1 MYLELTERLYTYFIC
16 LCQLVI
22 NVNETIIHIPK
33 PSNEP
38 VYQYAPGSDERKS
51 LIQAIKEISKK
62 KIDIMPIVGGRKI
75 STGDLGRVVMPHNHA
90 HVLASYHKAT
100 PEIVRDA
107 IENAI
112 AVKPVWED
120 FPWEER
126 ASIAMKAA
134 ELISRKYRFLLN
146 AATMLGQSK
155 NAYQAE
161 IDAAC
166 ETIDFL
172 RFNAYYMQK
181 IYSDQ
186 PDTSPGTLNRVEYRP
201 LEGFIFATTPFNFTA
216 IAGNLPTA
224 PAIMGNVV
232 VWKPASTALLSNNIL
247 MEIFMEAG
255 FPSGVINF
263 LPGSGE
269 LIGNIILTDKR
280 LAGVHFTGSTPVFSK
295 FWKTISDN
303 LHIYDSYPKLV
314 GETGGKDFIFVHPSA
329 DADAVAT
336 AIVRGAF
343 EYQGQKCSAASRLYV
358 PVSLWAPVKSLVQ
371 NMLRE
376 IKMGDVEDF
385 TNFIN
390 AVIDKPAFDTISE
403 YIENARHSK
412 DAKIVCGGKTDCSKG
427 YFIEP
432 TIIETIDPHFVT
444 MEEEIF
450 GPVLTVYVYEDELFE
465 ETLHLC
471 DQTSCYALTGSI
483 FAQDRRAIVTATR
496 ILRHAA
502 GNFYI
507 NDKPTGAV
515 VGQQPFGGARCSGTN
530 DKSGSYLNLLSWVS
544 PRTIKENLLP
554 PTDYKYPFLEKEKT

>member
-1 MYLELTERLYTYFIC
+1 
-16 LCQLVI
+16 VI

-38 VYQYAPGSDERKS
+38 TYQYASGSDERKS
-51 LIQAIKEISKK
+51 LIQAIKILQQK
-62 KIDIMPIVGGRKI
+62 KIEIMPIIGGKKI
-75 STGDLGRVVMPHNHA
+75 STGDLGNVVMPHNHKQ
-90 HVLASYHKAT
+90 VLATYHKIT
-100 PEIVRDA
+100 PELIREA
-107 IENAI
+107 IENAMT
-112 AVKPVWED
+112 VKPIWED

-126 ASIAMKAA
+126 ASIAIKAA
-134 ELISRKYRFLLN
+134 ELISKKYRFLLN

-186 PDTSPGTLNRVEYRP
+186 PDASPGTLNRLEYRP

-232 VWKPASTALLSNNIL
+232 IWKPASTSLLSNNLL

-255 FPSGVINF
+255 FPDGVINF

-269 LIGNIILTDKR
+269 LIGNIVLKDKR
-280 LAGVHFTGSTPVFSK
+280 LAGIHFTGSTPVFSM
-295 FWKTISDN
+295 FWKTISEN
-303 LHIYDSYPKLV
+303 LHIYDNYPKLV
-314 GETGGKDFIFVHPSA
+314 GETGGKDFIFVHPSG
-329 DADAVAT
+329 DVEAVAT
-336 AIVRGAF
+336 AMVRGAF
-343 EYQGQKCSAASRLYV
+343 EYQGQKCSAASRVYI
-358 PVSLWAPVKSLVQ
+358 PVSLWTSVKSLVL
-371 NMLRE
+371 NMLKE

-390 AVIDKPAFDTISE
+390 AVIDKAAFDTVCE
-403 YIENARHSK
+403 YIEKARHSK
-412 DAKIVCGGKTDCSKG
+412 EAKLLCGGKADSSKG

-432 TIIETIDPHFVT
+432 TIIETSNPHFIT

-450 GPVLTVYVYEDELFE
+450 GPVLTVYVYKDELFE
-465 ETLHLC
+465 ETLHIC
-471 DQTSCYALTGSI
+471 DKTSPYALTGSI
-483 FAQDRRAIVTATR
+483 FSQNRKAIVTATR

-554 PTDYKYPFLEKEKT
+554 PTDYKYPFLEKEKN

>member
-1 MYLELTERLYTYFIC
+1 M
-16 LCQLVI
+16 
-22 NVNETIIHIPK
+22 NETIIHIPK

-38 VYQYAPGSDERKS
+38 VYQYAPGSDERTS
-51 LIQAIKEISKK
+51 LIQAIKEIQKK
-62 KIDIMPIVGGRKI
+62 KIEIMPIVGGRTI
-75 STGDLGRVVMPHNHA
+75 TTDDLGTIVMPHNHK
-90 HVLASYHKAT
+90 HVLATYHKAT
-100 PEIVRDA
+100 PEIVHEA

-112 AVKPVWED
+112 AVKSVWED

-126 ASIAMKAA
+126 ASIALKAA
-134 ELISRKYRFLLN
+134 ELISKKYRFLLN

-155 NAYQAE
+155 NVYQAE
-161 IDAAC
+161 IDSAC
-166 ETIDFL
+166 ETIDYL

-186 PDTSPGTLNRVEYRP
+186 PDASPGTLNRIEYRP

-232 VWKPASTALLSNNIL
+232 LWKPASTALLSNNLL

-269 LIGNIILTDKR
+269 LIGNIVLTDKR

-303 LHIYDSYPKLV
+303 LSIYDSYPKLV

-329 DADAVAT
+329 DVDAVAT

-358 PVSLWAPVKSLVQ
+358 PVSLWASVKLKVQ
-371 NMLRE
+371 TMLEE
-376 IKMGDVEDF
+376 ITMGDVEDF
-385 TNFIN
+385 THFIN
-390 AVIDKPAFDTISE
+390 AVIDKPAFDTIRE
-403 YIENARHSK
+403 YIEKARHSK
-412 DAKIVCGGKTDCSKG
+412 DAKIVQGGKTDSSKG

-432 TIIETIDPHFVT
+432 TIIETSDPHFVT

-450 GPVLTVYVYEDELFE
+450 GPVLTVFVYKDELFE
-465 ETLHLC
+465 ETLHIC
-471 DQTSCYALTGSI
+471 DRTSNYALTGSI
-483 FAQDRRAIVTATR
+483 FAQDRKVIVTATK

-530 DKSGSYLNLLSWVS
+530 DKSGSYINLLSWVS

-554 PTDYKYPFLEKEKT
+554 PTDYKYPFLEKD

>member
-1 MYLELTERLYTYFIC
+1 
-16 LCQLVI
+16 
-22 NVNETIIHIPK
+22 
-33 PSNEP
+33 
-38 VYQYAPGSDERKS
+38 
-51 LIQAIKEISKK
+51 
-62 KIDIMPIVGGRKI
+62 MPIVGGRKI
-75 STGDLGRVVMPHNHA
+75 STDDLGKVVMPHDHK
-90 HVLASYHKAT
+90 HVLASYHKVT
-100 PEIVRDA
+100 PELVYEA
-107 IENAI
+107 IENAV
-112 AVKPVWED
+112 AVKPIWED

-134 ELISRKYRFLLN
+134 ELISKKYRFLLN

-186 PDTSPGTLNRVEYRP
+186 PDASPGTLSRLEYRP

-232 VWKPASTALLSNNIL
+232 LWKPASTSLLSNNLL

-255 FPSGVINF
+255 FPNGVINF

-269 LIGNIILTDKR
+269 LIGNIVLKDKR
-280 LAGVHFTGSTPVFSK
+280 LAGIHFTGSTPVFSM

-303 LHIYDSYPKLV
+303 LHIYKNYPKLV

-336 AIVRGAF
+336 AMVRGAF
-343 EYQGQKCSAASRLYV
+343 EYQGQKCSAASRAYI
-358 PVSLWAPVKSLVQ
+358 PVSLWTPVKTLVL
-371 NMLRE
+371 NMLKE
-376 IKMGDVEDF
+376 IKMGDVQDF

-390 AVIDKPAFDTISE
+390 AVIDKAAFDTIFD
-403 YIENARHSK
+403 YIEKAHHSK
-412 DAKIVCGGKTDCSKG
+412 EATILYGGKTDCSKG

-432 TIIETIDPHFVT
+432 TIIETSNPHFIT

-450 GPVLTVYVYEDELFE
+450 GPVLTVYVYNDERFE
-465 ETLHLC
+465 ETLHVC
-471 DQTSCYALTGSI
+471 DCTSPYALTGSI
-483 FAQDRRAIVTATR
+483 FSQNRKAIITATK

-554 PTDYKYPFLEKEKT
+554 PTDYRYPFLEK

>member
-1 MYLELTERLYTYFIC
+1 M
-16 LCQLVI
+16 
-22 NVNETIIHIPK
+22 NETIIHIPK

-38 VYQYAPGSDERKS
+38 TYQYASGSDERKS
-51 LIQAIKEISKK
+51 LIQAIKILQQKNTE
-62 KIDIMPIVGGRKI
+62 IMPIIGGKKI
-75 STGDLGRVVMPHNHA
+75 STGDLGKVVMPHNHKQ
-90 HVLASYHKAT
+90 VLATYHKIT
-100 PEIVRDA
+100 PELVREA
-107 IENAI
+107 IENAMN
-112 AVKPVWED
+112 VKPIWED

-126 ASIAMKAA
+126 ASIAIKAA
-134 ELISRKYRFLLN
+134 ELISKKYRFLLN

-186 PDTSPGTLNRVEYRP
+186 PDASPGTLNRLEYRP
-201 LEGFIFATTPFNFTA
+201 LEGYIFATTPFNFTA

-232 VWKPASTALLSNNIL
+232 IWKPASTSLLSNNLL

-255 FPSGVINF
+255 FPNGVINF

-269 LIGNIILTDKR
+269 LIGKIVLKDKR
-280 LAGVHFTGSTPVFSK
+280 LAGIHFTGSTPVFSM

-303 LHIYDSYPKLV
+303 LHIYDNYPKLV

-329 DADAVAT
+329 DVEAVAT
-336 AIVRGAF
+336 AMVRGAF
-343 EYQGQKCSAASRLYV
+343 EYQGQKCSAASRAYI
-358 PVSLWAPVKSLVQ
+358 PISLWISVKSLVLK
-371 NMLRE
+371 MLKE
-376 IKMGDVEDF
+376 IKTGDVEDF
-385 TNFIN
+385 TNFVN
-390 AVIDKPAFDTISE
+390 AVIDKAAFDTICE
-403 YIENARHSK
+403 YIEKARHSK
-412 DAKIVCGGKTDCSKG
+412 EAMILCGGKVEGSKG

-432 TIIETIDPHFVT
+432 TIIETSNPHFVT

-450 GPVLTVYVYEDELFE
+450 GPVLSVYVYKDELFE
-465 ETLHLC
+465 DTLHIC
-471 DQTSCYALTGSI
+471 DQTSPYALTGSI
-483 FAQDRRAIVTATR
+483 FSKDRQAIITATK

-554 PTDYKYPFLEKEKT
+554 PTDYKYPYLEK

>member
-1 MYLELTERLYTYFIC
+1 
-16 LCQLVI
+16 VI
-22 NVNETIIHIPK
+22 EANETIIHIPK

-38 VYQYAPGSDERKS
+38 VYQYPPGSAERNS
-51 LIQAIKEISKK
+51 LLQALKTIQQK
-62 KIDIMPIVGGRKI
+62 KIEIMPIVGGRKI
-75 STGDLGRVVMPHNHA
+75 STGDLGKVVMPHNHA
-90 HVLASYHKAT
+90 QILATYHKAT
-100 PEIVRDA
+100 PEVVHDA
-107 IENAI
+107 IENAM
-112 AVKPVWED
+112 AVKPDWED

-126 ASIAMKAA
+126 ASVALKAA
-134 ELISRKYRFLLN
+134 ELISKKYRFLLN

-155 NAYQAE
+155 NVYQAE
-161 IDAAC
+161 IDSAC
-166 ETIDFL
+166 EMIDFL

-186 PDTSPGTLNRVEYRP
+186 PDASPGTLNRLEYRP

-232 VWKPASTALLSNNIL
+232 LWKPASTALLSNNLL
-247 MEIFMEAG
+247 MEIFIEAG

-269 LIGNIILTDKR
+269 PIANIILKDKR
-280 LAGVHFTGSTPVFSK
+280 LAGIHFTGSTPVFSK

-303 LHIYDSYPKLV
+303 LHIYHSYPKLV
-314 GETGGKDFIFVHPSA
+314 GETGGKDFIFIHPSA
-329 DADAVAT
+329 DANAVAT
-336 AIVRGAF
+336 AIVRSAF

-358 PVSLWAPVKSLVQ
+358 PVSLWASVKSLVL
-371 NMLRE
+371 NVLKE

-390 AVIDKPAFDTISE
+390 AVIDKQAFDTITG
-403 YIENARHSK
+403 YIEKARHSK
-412 DAKIVCGGKTDCSKG
+412 DAKIVFGGKSDSSKG
-427 YFIEP
+427 YFVEP
-432 TIIETIDPHFVT
+432 TIIETSDPHFVT

-450 GPVLTVYVYEDELFE
+450 GPVLTVYVYKDELFE
-465 ETLHLC
+465 ETLHIC
-471 DQTSCYALTGSI
+471 DQTSLYALTGSI
-483 FAQDRRAIVTATR
+483 FAQDRKAIVTATK
-496 ILRHAA
+496 ILRQAA

-554 PTDYKYPFLEKEKT
+554 PTDHRYPFLEKENTG

>member
-1 MYLELTERLYTYFIC
+1 MHHLERL
-16 LCQLVI
+16 
-22 NVNETIIHIPK
+22 
-33 PSNEP
+33 
-38 VYQYAPGSDERKS
+38 
-51 LIQAIKEISKK
+51 
-62 KIDIMPIVGGRKI
+62 
-75 STGDLGRVVMPHNHA
+75 
-90 HVLASYHKAT
+90 
-100 PEIVRDA
+100 
-107 IENAI
+107 
-112 AVKPVWED
+112 
-120 FPWEER
+120 
-126 ASIAMKAA
+126 
-134 ELISRKYRFLLN
+134 
-146 AATMLGQSK
+146 
-155 NAYQAE
+155 
-161 IDAAC
+161 
-166 ETIDFL
+166 
-172 RFNAYYMQK
+172 
-181 IYSDQ
+181 
-186 PDTSPGTLNRVEYRP
+186 NRIEYRP

-232 VWKPASTALLSNNIL
+232 LWKPASTSLLSNNLL

-255 FPSGVINF
+255 FPNGVINF

-269 LIGNIILTDKR
+269 LIGNIVLTDKR

-329 DADAVAT
+329 DVDAVAT

-343 EYQGQKCSAASRLYV
+343 EYQGQKCSAASRLYI
-358 PVSLWAPVKSLVQ
+358 PVSLWASVKSKVQ
-371 NMLRE
+371 NMLEE

-385 TNFIN
+385 SNFIN
-390 AVIDKPAFDTISE
+390 AVIDKPAFDTISG
-403 YIENARHSK
+403 YIEKARHSK
-412 DAKIVCGGKTDCSKG
+412 EAKIVFGGKTDCSKG

-432 TIIETIDPHFVT
+432 TIIETINPHFVT

-450 GPVLTVYVYEDELFE
+450 GPVLTVYVYKDELFE
-465 ETLHLC
+465 ETLHIC
-471 DQTSCYALTGSI
+471 DQTSNYALTGSI
-483 FAQDRRAIVTATR
+483 FAQDRKAIVTATK
-496 ILRHAA
+496 ILRQAA

-554 PTDYKYPFLEKEKT
+554 PTDYKYPFLEKE

>member
-1 MYLELTERLYTYFIC
+1 MLIS
-16 LCQLVI
+16 I
-22 NVNETIIHIPK
+22 GDNVNETIIHIPK

-38 VYQYAPGSDERKS
+38 TYQYAPGSNERKS
-51 LIQAIKEISKK
+51 LIEAMKLLQEKK
-62 KIDIMPIVGGRKI
+62 TEIMPIVGGKKI
-75 STGDLGRVVMPHNHA
+75 STGDIGKVVMPHNHK
-90 HVLASYHKAT
+90 HVLALYHKVT
-100 PEIVRDA
+100 PEIVREA

-112 AVKPVWED
+112 ATKPEWED

-126 ASIAMKAA
+126 ASISLKAA
-134 ELISRKYRFLLN
+134 ELISKKYRFLLN

-172 RFNAYYMQK
+172 RFNAHYMQK

-186 PDTSPGTLNRVEYRP
+186 PDASPGTLNRLEYRP
-201 LEGFIFATTPFNFTA
+201 LEGFIFAVTPFNFTA
-216 IAGNLPTA
+216 IAGNLPAA
-224 PAIMGNVV
+224 PAIMGNVI
-232 VWKPASTALLSNNIL
+232 VWKPASTSLLSNNLL
-247 MEIFMEAG
+247 MEIFLEAG

-269 LIGNIILTDKR
+269 LIGNIVLKDKR
-280 LAGVHFTGSTPVFSK
+280 LAGIHFTGSTPVFSM

-329 DADAVAT
+329 DAEAVAT
-336 AIVRGAF
+336 AIIRGAF
-343 EYQGQKCSAASRLYV
+343 EYQGQKCSAASRAYIPL
-358 PVSLWAPVKSLVQ
+358 SLWASVKSLVL
-371 NMLRE
+371 NKLKE
-376 IKMGDVEDF
+376 IKIGDVEDF
-385 TNFIN
+385 SNFVN
-390 AVIDKPAFDTISE
+390 AVIDKAAFDTIYG
-403 YIENARHSK
+403 YIEKANRSK
-412 DAKIVCGGKTDCSKG
+412 DAKVLCGGKTDSSKG

-432 TIIETIDPHFVT
+432 TIIETNNPHFVT

-450 GPVLTVYVYEDELFE
+450 GPVLTVYVYKDELFE
-465 ETLHLC
+465 ETLHVC
-471 DQTSCYALTGSI
+471 DQTSPYALTGSI
-483 FAQDRRAIVTATR
+483 FSKDRQAIITATK

-554 PTDYKYPFLEKEKT
+554 PTDYKYPFLEKENP

>member
-1 MYLELTERLYTYFIC
+1 M
-16 LCQLVI
+16 
-22 NVNETIIHIPK
+22 NETIIHVPK
-33 PSNEP
+33 PANEP
-38 VYQYAPGSDERKS
+38 TYQYAPDSDERKC
-51 LIQAIKEISKK
+51 LLQAIKILRQKETE
-62 KIDIMPIVGGRKI
+62 IMPIIGGKKI
-75 STGDLGRVVMPHNHA
+75 STGNLGKVVLPHDHKQVVA
-90 HVLASYHKAT
+90 TYHKVT
-100 PEIVRDA
+100 PELVREA

-112 AVKPVWED
+112 SAKPMWED

-126 ASIAMKAA
+126 ASIATKAA
-134 ELISRKYRFLLN
+134 ELISKKYRFLLN

-172 RFNAYYMQK
+172 RFNAHYMQK

-186 PDTSPGTLNRVEYRP
+186 PDASPGTLNRLEYRP
-201 LEGFIFATTPFNFTA
+201 LEGFIFAITPFNFTA
-216 IAGNLPTA
+216 IAGNLPTS
-224 PAIMGNVV
+224 PAIMGNVII
-232 VWKPASTALLSNNIL
+232 WKPASTSLLSNNLL
-247 MEIFMEAG
+247 MEIFIEAG
-255 FPSGVINF
+255 FPNGVINF

-269 LIGNIILTDKR
+269 LIGNIVLKDKR
-280 LAGVHFTGSTPVFSK
+280 LAGIHFTGSTPVFSM

-303 LHIYDSYPKLV
+303 LHTYDNYPKLV

-329 DADAVAT
+329 NVEAVAT
-336 AIVRGAF
+336 AMVRGAF
-343 EYQGQKCSAASRLYV
+343 EYQGQKCSAASRAYI
-358 PVSLWAPVKSLVQ
+358 PCSLWPSVKTLVLT
-371 NMLRE
+371 MLKE
-376 IKMGDVEDF
+376 IKTGDVEDF
-385 TNFIN
+385 TNFVN
-390 AVIDKPAFDTISE
+390 AVIDKAAFDTICD
-403 YIENARHSK
+403 YIEKASQSRE
-412 DAKIVCGGKTDCSKG
+412 AKILIGGKSNSSKG

-432 TIIETIDPHFVT
+432 TIIETTNPHFLT

-450 GPVLTVYVYEDELFE
+450 GPVLTVFVYKDEQFE

-471 DQTSCYALTGSI
+471 DCTSPYALTGSI
-483 FAQDRRAIVTATR
+483 FAQDRQAIITATK

-554 PTDYKYPFLEKEKT
+554 PTDYKYPFLETEKLKK

>member
-1 MYLELTERLYTYFIC
+1 M
-16 LCQLVI
+16 
-22 NVNETIIHIPK
+22 NETIIHIPK

-38 VYQYAPGSDERKS
+38 TYQYAPGSDERKS
-51 LIQAIKEISKK
+51 LLQAIKQLQQKK
-62 KIDIMPIVGGRKI
+62 TEIMPVIGGKKI
-75 STGDLGRVVMPHNHA
+75 STGNLGKVVMPHNHKQ
-90 HVLASYHKAT
+90 VLATYHKIT
-100 PEIVRDA
+100 PDLVREA
-107 IENAI
+107 IGNAMT
-112 AVKPVWED
+112 VKPIWED

-126 ASIAMKAA
+126 ASIAIKAA
-134 ELISRKYRFLLN
+134 ELISKKYRFLLN

-186 PDTSPGTLNRVEYRP
+186 PDASPGTLNRLEYRP

-232 VWKPASTALLSNNIL
+232 IWKPASTSLLSNNLL

-255 FPSGVINF
+255 FPNGVINF

-269 LIGNIILTDKR
+269 LIGNIVLKDKR
-280 LAGVHFTGSTPVFSK
+280 LAGIHFTGSTPVFSM

-329 DADAVAT
+329 DVEAVAT
-336 AIVRGAF
+336 AMVRGAF
-343 EYQGQKCSAASRLYV
+343 EYQGQKCSAASRVYI
-358 PVSLWAPVKSLVQ
+358 PVSLWTSVKSLVL
-371 NMLRE
+371 NMLKE

-390 AVIDKPAFDTISE
+390 AVIDKAAFDTICE
-403 YIENARHSK
+403 YIEKARHSK
-412 DAKIVCGGKTDCSKG
+412 EAKLLCGGKADSSKG

-432 TIIETIDPHFVT
+432 TVIETSNPHFVT

-450 GPVLTVYVYEDELFE
+450 GPVLTVYVYKDELFE
-465 ETLHLC
+465 ETLHIC
-471 DQTSCYALTGSI
+471 DKTSPYALTGSI
-483 FAQDRRAIVTATR
+483 FSQNRKAIVTATR

-554 PTDYKYPFLEKEKT
+554 PIDYKYSFLEKEKN

>member
-1 MYLELTERLYTYFIC
+1 MAR
-16 LCQLVI
+16 VKRM
-22 NVNETIIHIPK
+22 NETIIHIPK

-38 VYQYAPGSDERKS
+38 VFQYAAGSAERDS
-51 LIQAIKEISKK
+51 LILALKDLQKK
-62 KIDIMPIVGGRKI
+62 KAEIMPIIGGRKI
-75 STGDLGRVVMPHNHA
+75 STGDMGSVVMPHNHK
-90 HVLASYHKAT
+90 HVLATYHKAT
-100 PEIVRDA
+100 LEVVHDA
-107 IENAI
+107 IENAM
-112 AVKPVWED
+112 ATKPVWED

-126 ASIAMKAA
+126 ASIALKAA
-134 ELISRKYRFLLN
+134 ELISKKYRFSLN

-166 ETIDFL
+166 EMIDFL

-186 PDTSPGTLNRVEYRP
+186 PDASPGTLNRIEYRP

-232 VWKPASTALLSNNIL
+232 LWKPASASLLSNNLL
-247 MEIFMEAG
+247 MEILMEAG

-269 LIGNIILTDKR
+269 LIGDIILKDTR

-314 GETGGKDFIFVHPSA
+314 GETGGKDFIFIHPSA
-329 DADAVAT
+329 DVRAVAT

-343 EYQGQKCSAASRLYV
+343 EYQGQKCSAASRVYI
-358 PVSLWAPVKSLVQ
+358 PVSLWASVNSLVQ
-371 NMLRE
+371 TMLQE
-376 IKMGDVEDF
+376 MTMGDVEVF
-385 TNFIN
+385 SNFIN
-390 AVIDKPAFDTISE
+390 AVIDKHAFDTISG
-403 YIENARHSK
+403 YIDKARHAK
-412 DAKIVCGGKTDCSKG
+412 DAKIVYGGKTDCSKG

-432 TIIETIDPHFVT
+432 TIIETTNPHFVT

-450 GPVLTVYVYEDELFE
+450 GPVLTVYVYTDNRFE
-465 ETLHLC
+465 ETLHIC
-471 DQTSCYALTGSI
+471 DQTSPYALTGSI
-483 FAQDRRAIVTATR
+483 FSQDRIAIVTATK

-554 PTDYKYPFLEKEKT
+554 PTDYTYPFLE

>member
-1 MYLELTERLYTYFIC
+1 
-16 LCQLVI
+16 VI

-38 VYQYAPGSDERKS
+38 TYQYAPGSDERKF
-51 LIQAIKEISKK
+51 LLQAIKEIQKK
-62 KIDIMPIVGGRKI
+62 KIEIMPIVGGRKI
-75 STGDLGRVVMPHNHA
+75 STGDLGKVVMPHNHKQ
-90 HVLASYHKAT
+90 VLASYHKVT
-100 PEIVRDA
+100 PGIVHDA
-107 IENAI
+107 IENAM
-112 AVKPVWED
+112 AMKPVWED

-126 ASIAMKAA
+126 ASIAIKAA
-134 ELISRKYRFLLN
+134 ELISKKYRFLLN

-186 PDTSPGTLNRVEYRP
+186 PDASPGTLNRLEYRP

-216 IAGNLPTA
+216 IAGNLPAA

-232 VWKPASTALLSNNIL
+232 IWKPASTSLLSNNLL

-255 FPSGVINF
+255 FPNGVINF

-269 LIGNIILTDKR
+269 LIGKIVLKDKR
-280 LAGVHFTGSTPVFSK
+280 LAGIHFTGSTPVFSM

-329 DADAVAT
+329 DPDAVAT
-336 AIVRGAF
+336 AMVRGAF
-343 EYQGQKCSAASRLYV
+343 EYQGQKCSAASRAYI
-358 PVSLWAPVKSLVQ
+358 PVSLWASVRSLVL
-371 NMLRE
+371 NMLKE

-385 TNFIN
+385 TNFVN
-390 AVIDKPAFDTISE
+390 AVIDKAAFDTICE
-403 YIENARHSK
+403 YIEKARRSK
-412 DAKIVCGGKTDCSKG
+412 EAKIVCGGKTDSSKG

-432 TIIETIDPHFVT
+432 TIIETSNPHFVT

-450 GPVLTVYVYEDELFE
+450 GPVLTVYVYKDELFE
-465 ETLHLC
+465 ETLHIC
-471 DQTSCYALTGSI
+471 DQTSPYALTGSI
-483 FAQDRRAIVTATR
+483 FSKDRQAVITATK

-554 PTDYKYPFLEKEKT
+554 PTDYKYPFLGKDIGL

>member
-1 MYLELTERLYTYFIC
+1 M
-16 LCQLVI
+16 
-22 NVNETIIHIPK
+22 NETIIHIPK

-38 VYQYAPGSDERKS
+38 TYQYAPGSDERKS
-51 LIQAIKEISKK
+51 LLQAIKEIQKK
-62 KIDIMPIVGGRKI
+62 NIEIMPIVGGRKI
-75 STGDLGRVVMPHNHA
+75 STGDLGKVVMPHNHKQ
-90 HVLASYHKAT
+90 VLASYHKVTA
-100 PEIVRDA
+100 EIVHEA
-107 IENAI
+107 VESAM
-112 AVKPVWED
+112 AVKTVWED

-126 ASIAMKAA
+126 ASISLKAA
-134 ELISRKYRFLLN
+134 ELISKKYRFLLN

-172 RFNAYYMQK
+172 RFNAHYMQK

-186 PDTSPGTLNRVEYRP
+186 PDASPGTLNRLEYRP
-201 LEGFIFATTPFNFTA
+201 LEGFIFAVTPFNFTA
-216 IAGNLPTA
+216 IAGNLPAA

-232 VWKPASTALLSNNIL
+232 VWKPASTSLLSNNFL

-255 FPSGVINF
+255 FPDGVINF
-263 LPGSGE
+263 LPGSGG
-269 LIGNIILTDKR
+269 LIGNIVLKDKR
-280 LAGVHFTGSTPVFSK
+280 LAGIHFTGSTPVFSQ

-303 LHIYDSYPKLV
+303 LHTYDNYPKLV

-329 DADAVAT
+329 DAAAVAT
-336 AIVRGAF
+336 AMVRGAF
-343 EYQGQKCSAASRLYV
+343 EYQGQKCSAASRVYI
-358 PVSLWAPVKSLVQ
+358 PASLWTSVKSLVLS
-371 NMLRE
+371 MLKE

-390 AVIDKPAFDTISE
+390 AVIDKAAFDTICE
-403 YIENARHSK
+403 YIEKARRSK
-412 DAKIVCGGKTDCSKG
+412 EAKILCGGKTDSSKG

-432 TIIETIDPHFVT
+432 TIIETSNPHFVT

-450 GPVLTVYVYEDELFE
+450 GPVLTVYVYKDELFE
-465 ETLHLC
+465 ETLHIC
-471 DQTSCYALTGSI
+471 DQTSPYALTGSI
-483 FAQDRRAIVTATR
+483 FSKDRQAVITATK

-554 PTDYKYPFLEKEKT
+554 PTDYKYPFLEKD

>member
-1 MYLELTERLYTYFIC
+1 M
-16 LCQLVI
+16 
-22 NVNETIIHIPK
+22 NETIIHIPK
-33 PSNEP
+33 PSNELT
-38 VYQYAPGSDERKS
+38 YQYAPGSDERKS
-51 LIQAIKEISKK
+51 LITAIKEIQKK
-62 KIDIMPIVGGRKI
+62 KIEVMPIVGGRKI
-75 STGDLGRVVMPHNHA
+75 STGDLGQVVMPHNHKQ
-90 HVLASYHKAT
+90 VLASYHKVTA
-100 PEIVRDA
+100 EIVHEA
-107 IENAI
+107 VESAM
-112 AVKPVWED
+112 AVKTVWED

-126 ASIAMKAA
+126 ASISLKAA
-134 ELISRKYRFLLN
+134 ELISKKYRFLLN

-172 RFNAYYMQK
+172 RFNAHYMQK

-186 PDTSPGTLNRVEYRP
+186 PDASPGTLNRLEYRP
-201 LEGFIFATTPFNFTA
+201 LEGFIFAVTPFNFTA
-216 IAGNLPTA
+216 IAGNLPAA

-232 VWKPASTALLSNNIL
+232 VWKPASTSLLSNNIL

-255 FPSGVINF
+255 FPDGVINF

-269 LIGNIILTDKR
+269 LIGNIVLKDKR
-280 LAGVHFTGSTPVFSK
+280 LAGIHFTGSTPVFSQ
-295 FWKTISDN
+295 FWKTISNN
-303 LHIYDSYPKLV
+303 LHTYDNYPKLV

-329 DADAVAT
+329 DAAAVAT
-336 AIVRGAF
+336 AMVRGAF
-343 EYQGQKCSAASRLYV
+343 EYQGQKCSAASRVYI
-358 PVSLWAPVKSLVQ
+358 PASLWTSVKSLVL
-371 NMLRE
+371 NMLKE

-385 TNFIN
+385 TNFVN
-390 AVIDKPAFDTISE
+390 AVIDKPAYDTICE
-403 YIENARHSK
+403 YIEKAHHSK
-412 DAKIVCGGKTDCSKG
+412 EAKILCGGKTDSSKG

-432 TIIETIDPHFVT
+432 TIIETGNPHFIT

-450 GPVLTVYVYEDELFE
+450 GPVLTVYVYKDELFE
-465 ETLHLC
+465 ETLHIC
-471 DQTSCYALTGSI
+471 DQTSPYALTGSI
-483 FAQDRRAIVTATR
+483 FSKDRQAVITATK

-554 PTDYKYPFLEKEKT
+554 PTDYKYPFLEKDKGL

>member
-1 MYLELTERLYTYFIC
+1 
-16 LCQLVI
+16 VI

-38 VYQYAPGSDERKS
+38 TYQYASGSDERKS
-51 LIQAIKEISKK
+51 LIYALKILQQKK
-62 KIDIMPIVGGRKI
+62 TEIMPIIGGKKI
-75 STGDLGRVVMPHNHA
+75 STGDLGKVVMPHNHKQI
-90 HVLASYHKAT
+90 LATYHKIT
-100 PEIVRDA
+100 PELVREA
-107 IENAI
+107 IENAMT
-112 AVKPVWED
+112 VKPIWED

-126 ASIAMKAA
+126 ASIAIKAA
-134 ELISRKYRFLLN
+134 ELISKKYRFLLN

-186 PDTSPGTLNRVEYRP
+186 PDASPGTLNRLEYRP

-232 VWKPASTALLSNNIL
+232 IWKPASTSLLSNNLL
-247 MEIFMEAG
+247 MEIFIEAG
-255 FPSGVINF
+255 FPNGVINF

-269 LIGNIILTDKR
+269 LIGNTILKDKR
-280 LAGVHFTGSTPVFSK
+280 LAGIHFTGSTPVFSM

-303 LHIYDSYPKLV
+303 LHIYENYPKLV

-329 DADAVAT
+329 DPDAVAT
-336 AIVRGAF
+336 AMVRGAF
-343 EYQGQKCSAASRLYV
+343 EYQGQKCSAASRTYI
-358 PVSLWAPVKSLVQ
+358 PASLWVSVRSLVLK
-371 NMLRE
+371 MLKE

-385 TNFIN
+385 TNFVN
-390 AVIDKPAFDTISE
+390 AVIDKAAFDTINE
-403 YIENARHSK
+403 YIEKARHSK
-412 DAKIVCGGKTDCSKG
+412 EAKILIGGKTDSSKG

-432 TIIETIDPHFVT
+432 TIIETSNPHFIT

-450 GPVLTVYVYEDELFE
+450 GPVLTVYIYKDELFE
-465 ETLHLC
+465 NTLHIC
-471 DQTSCYALTGSI
+471 DQTSPYALTGSI
-483 FAQDRRAIVTATR
+483 FSQDRKAIITATK

-554 PTDYKYPFLEKEKT
+554 PTDYKYPFLEKEKN

>member
-1 MYLELTERLYTYFIC
+1 
-16 LCQLVI
+16 VI
-22 NVNETIIHIPK
+22 EVNETIIHIPK

-38 VYQYAPGSDERKS
+38 VYEFAPGSNERKS
-51 LIQAIKEISKK
+51 LIQAIKELQKK
-62 KIDIMPIVGGRKI
+62 KTEIMPIVGGKKI
-75 STGDLGRVVMPHNHA
+75 KTGDIGNVVMPHNHK
-90 HVLASYHKAT
+90 HILASFHKAT
-100 PEIVRDA
+100 PEIVHDA
-107 IENAI
+107 IENAMT
-112 AVKPVWED
+112 VKPVWED

-126 ASIAMKAA
+126 SSIAIKAA
-134 ELISRKYRFLLN
+134 ELISKKYRFQLL
-146 AATMLGQSK
+146 AATMLGQGK

-186 PDTSPGTLNRVEYRP
+186 PDASPGTLNRLEYRP
-201 LEGFIFATTPFNFTA
+201 LEGFIFAVTPFNFTA
-216 IAGNLPTA
+216 IACNLPTA

-232 VWKPASTALLSNNIL
+232 VWKPASTSLLSNNLL
-247 MEIFMEAG
+247 MEIFAEAG
-255 FPSGVINF
+255 FPGGVINF

-269 LIGNIILTDKR
+269 MIGNLVLKDKR

-295 FWKTISDN
+295 FWKMISDN
-303 LHIYDSYPKLV
+303 LSTYDSYPNLV

-329 DADAVAT
+329 EADAVAT
-336 AIVRGAF
+336 AAVRGAF
-343 EYQGQKCSAASRLYV
+343 EYQGQKCSAASRMYI
-358 PVSLWAPVKSLVQ
+358 PVSLWEPVKSKIQ
-371 NMLRE
+371 KMLEE

-385 TNFIN
+385 SNFVN
-390 AVIDKPAFDTISE
+390 AVIDKPAFDTING
-403 YIENARHSK
+403 YIEKARRSK
-412 DAKIVCGGKTDCSKG
+412 DAKIIFGGKADCAKG

-432 TIIETIDPHFVT
+432 TIIETVDPHFVT
-444 MEEEIF
+444 IEEEIF
-450 GPVLTVYVYEDELFE
+450 GPVLTVYVYKDEKFE
-465 ETLHLC
+465 ETLQIC
-471 DQTSCYALTGSI
+471 DKTSPYALTGSI
-483 FAQDRRAIVTATR
+483 FAQDRRAVVTATK
-496 ILRHAA
+496 ILRNAA

-554 PTDYKYPFLEKEKT
+554 PTDYKYPFLENE

>member
-1 MYLELTERLYTYFIC
+1 
-16 LCQLVI
+16 VI
-22 NVNETIIHIPK
+22 EVNETIIHIPK

-38 VYQYAPGSDERKS
+38 VYEFAPGSNERKS
-51 LIQAIKEISKK
+51 LIQAIKELQKK
-62 KIDIMPIVGGRKI
+62 KTEIMPIVGGKKI
-75 STGDLGRVVMPHNHA
+75 KTGDIGNVVMPYNHK
-90 HVLASYHKAT
+90 HILASFHKAT
-100 PEIVRDA
+100 PEIVHDA
-107 IENAI
+107 IENAMT
-112 AVKPVWED
+112 VKPVWED

-126 ASIAMKAA
+126 SSIAIKAA
-134 ELISRKYRFLLN
+134 ELISKKYRFQLL
-146 AATMLGQSK
+146 AATMLGQGK

-186 PDTSPGTLNRVEYRP
+186 PDASPGTLNRLEYRP
-201 LEGFIFATTPFNFTA
+201 LEGFIFAVTPFNFTA
-216 IAGNLPTA
+216 IACNLPTA

-232 VWKPASTALLSNNIL
+232 VWKPASTSLLSNNLL
-247 MEIFMEAG
+247 MEIFAEAG
-255 FPSGVINF
+255 FPGGVINF

-269 LIGNIILTDKR
+269 MIGNLVLKDKR

-295 FWKTISDN
+295 FWKMISDN
-303 LHIYDSYPKLV
+303 LSTYDSYPNLV

-329 DADAVAT
+329 EADAVAT
-336 AIVRGAF
+336 AAVRGEF
-343 EYQGQKCSAASRLYV
+343 EYQGQKCSAASRMYI
-358 PVSLWAPVKSLVQ
+358 PVSLWEPVKSKIQ
-371 NMLRE
+371 KMLEE

-385 TNFIN
+385 SNFVN
-390 AVIDKPAFDTISE
+390 AVIDKPAFDTING
-403 YIENARHSK
+403 YIEKARRSK
-412 DAKIVCGGKTDCSKG
+412 DAKIIFGGKADCAKG

-432 TIIETIDPHFVT
+432 TIIETVDPHFVT
-444 MEEEIF
+444 IEEEIF
-450 GPVLTVYVYEDELFE
+450 GPVLTVYVYKDEKFE
-465 ETLHLC
+465 ETLQIC
-471 DQTSCYALTGSI
+471 DKTSPYALTGSI
-483 FAQDRRAIVTATR
+483 FAQDRRAVVTATK
-496 ILRHAA
+496 ILRNAA

-554 PTDYKYPFLEKEKT
+554 PTDYKYPFLENE

>member
-1 MYLELTERLYTYFIC
+1 M
-16 LCQLVI
+16 
-22 NVNETIIHIPK
+22 NETIIHIPK

-38 VYQYAPGSDERKS
+38 TYQYAPGSDERKS
-51 LIQAIKEISKK
+51 LIQAIKILQQK
-62 KIDIMPIVGGRKI
+62 KIEIMPIIGGKKI
-75 STGDLGRVVMPHNHA
+75 STGDLGKVVLPHNHKQ
-90 HVLASYHKAT
+90 VLATYHKIT
-100 PEIVRDA
+100 PELVREA
-107 IENAI
+107 IENAMT
-112 AVKPVWED
+112 VKPMWED

-126 ASIAMKAA
+126 ASIAIKAA
-134 ELISRKYRFLLN
+134 ELISKKYRFLLN

-186 PDTSPGTLNRVEYRP
+186 PDASPGTLNRLEYRP

-232 VWKPASTALLSNNIL
+232 IWKPASTSLLSNNLL

-255 FPSGVINF
+255 FPNGVINF

-269 LIGNIILTDKR
+269 LIGKIVLKDKR
-280 LAGVHFTGSTPVFSK
+280 LAGIHFTGSTPVFSM
-295 FWKTISDN
+295 FWKTISEN
-303 LHIYDSYPKLV
+303 LHTYDNYPKLV

-329 DADAVAT
+329 DIKAVAT
-336 AIVRGAF
+336 AMVRGAF
-343 EYQGQKCSAASRLYV
+343 EYQGQKCSAASRVYI
-358 PVSLWAPVKSLVQ
+358 PVSLWTSVKSLVL
-371 NMLRE
+371 NMLKE

-390 AVIDKPAFDTISE
+390 AVIDKAAFDTICE
-403 YIENARHSK
+403 YIEKARNSK
-412 DAKIVCGGKTDCSKG
+412 EAMILYGGKTDNSKG

-432 TIIETIDPHFVT
+432 TIIETNNPHFVT

-450 GPVLTVYVYEDELFE
+450 GPVLTVYVYKDELFE
-465 ETLHLC
+465 ETLHIC
-471 DQTSCYALTGSI
+471 DKTSPYALTGSI
-483 FAQDRRAIVTATR
+483 FSQNRKAIVTATR

-554 PTDYKYPFLEKEKT
+554 PTDYKYPFLEK

>member
-1 MYLELTERLYTYFIC
+1 M
-16 LCQLVI
+16 
-22 NVNETIIHIPK
+22 NETIIHIPK
-33 PSNEP
+33 PINEP
-38 VYQYAPGSDERKS
+38 VNQYNPGSAERNS
-51 LIQAIKEISKK
+51 LLDALNMIQKK
-62 KIDIMPIVGGRKI
+62 QIEIMPIVGGKKI
-75 STGDLGRVVMPHNHA
+75 STDDQGTVVMPHNHK
-90 HVLASYHKAT
+90 HILAIYHKTT
-100 PEIVRDA
+100 PEIVHEA
-107 IENAI
+107 IENAMT
-112 AVKPVWED
+112 VKPIWED

-134 ELISRKYRFLLN
+134 ELISKKYRFMLN

-155 NAYQAE
+155 NVYQAE

-166 ETIDFL
+166 EMIDFL

-186 PDTSPGTLNRVEYRP
+186 PDTSPGTLNRLEYRP

-224 PAIMGNVV
+224 PAIMGNVIL
-232 VWKPASTALLSNNIL
+232 WKPASTALLSNNLL
-247 MEIFMEAG
+247 MEIFLEAG
-255 FPSGVINF
+255 FPGGVINF

-269 LIGNIILTDKR
+269 LIGNIVLTDKR

-303 LHIYDSYPKLV
+303 LHLYNSYPKLV

-329 DADAVAT
+329 EVDAVAT

-358 PVSLWAPVKSLVQ
+358 PVALWKSIKGKVQ
-371 NMLRE
+371 TVLAE
-376 IKMGDVEDF
+376 ISMGDVQDF
-385 TNFIN
+385 SNFIN
-390 AVIDKPAFDTISE
+390 AVIDKHAFDTICG
-403 YIENARHSK
+403 YIEKARHSK
-412 DAKIVCGGKTDCSKG
+412 EATIVYGGKTDSSKG

-432 TIIETIDPHFVT
+432 TIIETSNPHFVT

-450 GPVLTVYVYEDELFE
+450 GPVLTVFVYEDEQFE
-465 ETLHLC
+465 KTLHDC
-471 DQTSCYALTGSI
+471 DQTSPYALTGSI
-483 FAQDRRAIVTATR
+483 FASDRRAIVTATK

-554 PTDYKYPFLEKEKT
+554 PTDYTYPFLKKESVDIRHR